1 MGMRFI
7 DKILKRKETKE
18 KLKLQGKNRFL
29 VSVGHA
35 MDGIEYTCR
44 HERNFRIELVFTFF
58 VFVASV
64 FFIVSVME
72 WVILLLT
79 IALVLVCE
87 VINTAVERCVDLV
100 TKEYHDLARIAKDV
114 SAGAVFLVSL
124 FSVVI
129 GVSIFLPKIMI
140 YFK

>member
-1 MGMRFI
+1 
-7 DKILKRKETKE
+7 
-18 KLKLQGKNRFL
+18 
-29 VSVGHA
+29 
-35 MDGIEYTCR
+35 
-44 HERNFRIELVFTFF
+44 
-58 VFVASV
+58 
-64 FFIVSVME
+64 ME